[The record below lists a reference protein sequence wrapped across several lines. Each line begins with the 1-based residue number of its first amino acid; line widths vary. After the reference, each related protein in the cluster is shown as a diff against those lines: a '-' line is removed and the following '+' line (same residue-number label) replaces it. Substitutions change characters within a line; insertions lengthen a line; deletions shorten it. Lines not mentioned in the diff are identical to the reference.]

1 MYHDPHGEDAGSSK
15 ENRMIFTESMPR
27 RVGSFYR
34 GKSCCYT
41 KCSARKKKKT
51 HIKIRFTSMTNRV
64 NKHKLAKFVV
74 AFPATVQGY
83 SLGGFLVVRLL

>member
-34 GKSCCYT
+34 GKKQEPPNHKMCVVYMHLKYMFKVLRPLNITSLLYMGD
-41 KCSARKKKKT
+41 SPSD
-51 HIKIRFTSMTNRV
+51 IKS
-64 NKHKLAKFVV
+64 
-74 AFPATVQGY
+74 
-83 SLGGFLVVRLL
+83 